1 LRRITKEKHNGIRK
15 SNDRRQMEDQIT
27 AEQIAQ
33 HYSAA
38 MDSVN
43 LINAGQP
50 EGMSDEDW
58 ADCVSRNVEHLKI
71 MVAKDFW
78 TDEDLTPFNEAIGA

>member
-1 LRRITKEKHNGIRK
+1 
-15 SNDRRQMEDQIT
+15 MEELT
-27 AEQIAQ
+27 TEQIAQ

-43 LINAGQP
+43 LLNAGQP
-50 EGMSDEDW
+50 EDMSDEDW
-58 ADCVSRNVEHLKI
+58 ADTVSRNVEHLEI

-78 TDEDLTPFNEAIGA
+78 TTEDMTPFNTAIQANS

>member
-1 LRRITKEKHNGIRK
+1 MDDLTP
-15 SNDRRQMEDQIT
+15 
-27 AEQIAQ
+27 EQIAQ

-38 MDSVN
+38 MDSVA
-43 LINAGQP
+43 LLNAGQP
-50 EGMSDEDW
+50 EDMSDEDW

-78 TDEDLTPFNEAIGA
+78 TDEDLTPFNTAIQANA